1 MERGFMSDAYM
12 IATAIRE
19 VRTEL
24 TRIAEALELVV
35 DAIIEE
41 QDDEEIL

>member
-1 MERGFMSDAYM
+1 MSDAYM

-24 TRIAEALELVV
+24 ARIAEALELVV
-35 DAIIEE
+35 DAILEE
-41 QDDEEIL
+41 ENESV